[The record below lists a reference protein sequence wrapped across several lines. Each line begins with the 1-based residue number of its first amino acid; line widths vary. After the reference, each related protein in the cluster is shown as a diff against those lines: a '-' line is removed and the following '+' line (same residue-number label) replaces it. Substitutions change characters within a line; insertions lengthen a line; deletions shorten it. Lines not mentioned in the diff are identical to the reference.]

1 MSSENRTSVP
11 NSLNEHWMPFTSNK
25 DFKANPRLITEAKG
39 VYLKTHHGKT
49 QIDASSGLF
58 CNPLGH
64 GRREITEAVTKQLE
78 TLDYAQPF
86 QQGFGGSFELAT
98 KISKHTPGDLNKMFF
113 TICGS
118 TAVETAIK
126 IAVAYHR
133 AKGHAER
140 FRFVGRERGYH
151 GMNIGCISV
160 GGMVNNIKTFASV
173 LMPGVQHIRHTHLPE
188 HKFVSGQPE
197 TGDYL
202 ANDLETIC
210 QNFGG
215 ENIAAC
221 IVEPIAGSTGTLVPP
236 KGYLQKLREI
246 CDKHG
251 ILLIFDEVI
260 TGWGRTGS
268 KFGADEFGVT
278 PDIMTMAKATTNG
291 VVPMGVVA
299 CNDFIY
305 DAVMDAS
312 PTGAVEL
319 FHGYTYSGIPVAVAA
334 ALAVQEIFEKDD
346 IFNRAKNLAPYFQK
360 GLFSLQD
367 LESVDNIRGYGM
379 MGGIDMKLNT
389 KPGKAGFEC
398 FKACY
403 EAGVNFKATGDCLII
418 APQFICEEKHID
430 EIIENNNAQVEQFKN
445 GNTKLLG
452 FFVGQ
457 VMKATQGKANPKQV
471 NEILNDRLS

>member
-1 MSSENRTSVP
+1 MSSEKRTSVP

-25 DFKANPRLITEAKG
+25 DFKENPKLIVEAKG
-39 VYLKTHHGKT
+39 VYLKNHLGKT

-64 GRREITEAVTKQLE
+64 GRKEIIEAITNQLN
-78 TLDYAQPF
+78 TLDYCQPF

-98 KISKHTPGDLNKMFF
+98 RIAKHTPGDLNRIFY

-126 IAVAYHR
+126 ISIAYHKAR
-133 AKGHAER
+133 GEGQR
-140 FRFVGRERGYH
+140 FRFVGRERAYH
-151 GMNIGCISV
+151 GMNIGATSV
-160 GGMVNNIKTFASV
+160 GGMINNVKAYASV
-173 LMPGVQHIRHTHLPE
+173 LMPGVVHMRHTHLDE

-197 TGDYL
+197 TGKEIAD
-202 ANDLETIC
+202 DLERIC
-210 QNFGG
+210 TNFGS

-236 KGYLQKLREI
+236 VGYLERLREL
-246 CDKHG
+246 CDKHN

-268 KFGADEFGVT
+268 AFGAQEFGVT
-278 PDIMTMAKATTNG
+278 PDMMTMAKATTNG
-291 VVPMGVVA
+291 IVPFGVVA
-299 CNDFIY
+299 CKEEIY
-305 DAVMDAS
+305 DAVMDNT
-312 PTGAVEL
+312 PKGAIEL
-319 FHGYTYSGIPVAVAA
+319 FHGYTYSGIPISVAA
-334 ALAVQEIFEKDD
+334 ALAVQDIFEKED
-346 IFNRAKNLAPYFQK
+346 IFERAKNLAPYFQK

-367 LESVDNIRGYGM
+367 LESVENIRGYGM
-379 MGGIDMKLNT
+379 MGGIDIKLNT
-389 KPGKAGFEC
+389 KPGKAGYET

-430 EIIENNNAQVEQFKN
+430 EIIDKLRTGITNYQKN
-445 GNTKLLG
+445 QKN
-452 FFVGQ
+452 
-457 VMKATQGKANPKQV
+457 
-471 NEILNDRLS
+471 

>member
-1 MSSENRTSVP
+1 MSSEKRTSVP

-25 DFKANPRLITEAKG
+25 DFKSNPRLITEAKG

-49 QIDASSGLF
+49 QIDGSSGLF

-98 KISKHTPGDLNKMFF
+98 RIAKHTPGDLNKIFY

-126 IAVAYHR
+126 IAIAYHR
-133 AKGHAER
+133 AKGDSQR
-140 FRFVGRERGYH
+140 FRFVGRERAYH
-151 GMNIGCISV
+151 GMNIGATSV
-160 GGMVNNIKTFASV
+160 GGMINNVKTFASV
-173 LMPGVQHIRHTHLPE
+173 LMPGVLHMRHTHLPE
-188 HKFVSGQPE
+188 HKFISGQPE
-197 TGDYL
+197 TGAEL
-202 ANDLETIC
+202 ANDLERIC
-210 QNFGG
+210 ENFGG

-221 IVEPIAGSTGTLVPP
+221 IVEPVAGSTGCLVPP

-260 TGWGRTGS
+260 CGWGRMGS
-268 KFGADEFGVT
+268 VFASQEFGVV
-278 PDIMTMAKATTNG
+278 PDMMTMAKATTNG

-299 CNDFIY
+299 CKDEMY
-305 DAVMDAS
+305 DAVVDAA
-312 PTGAVEL
+312 PMGAVEL
-319 FHGYTYSGIPVAVAA
+319 FHGYTYSGIPVSVAA
-334 ALAVQEIFEKDD
+334 ALAVQDIFEKED
-346 IFNRAKNLAPYFQK
+346 IFNKVKGMISYFQESI
-360 GLFSLQD
+360 FSLKD
-367 LESVDNIRGYGM
+367 LDSVANIRGQGLM
-379 MGGIDMKLNT
+379 AGIDMKLNT
-389 KPGKAGFEC
+389 KPGKAGFET

-418 APQFICEEKHID
+418 APQFICEKKHID
-430 EIIENNNAQVEQFKN
+430 EIIDKLRTGIVNYQKN
-445 GNTKLLG
+445 QKN
-452 FFVGQ
+452 
-457 VMKATQGKANPKQV
+457 
-471 NEILNDRLS
+471 